1 VKAYFL
7 DSSALLKRYLKEEGS
22 DTVDCIFEEEA
33 VRYVSALCLLKCFS
47 SIQRLHAVD
56 GVLTDDHL
64 RVLFAAIASDVESGK
79 VIAANAAPADI
90 EAAVQTLTQ
99 QYLTAVDALQ
109 IATARNLG
117 PEIVLV
123 SSDQKLNRVAR
134 EQGLTVLDPSVSG
147 TL

>member
-7 DSSALLKRYLKEEGS
+7 DSSALLKRYLKEKGS

-33 VRYVSALCLLKCFS
+33 VRYVSALSLLKCFS

-64 RVLFAAIASDVESGK
+64 RALCAAIASDVDSGK
-79 VIAANAAPADI
+79 VIVANAAPADI
-90 EAAVQTLTQ
+90 EAAVQILTQ

-123 SSDQKLNRVAR
+123 SSDQKLDRVAR